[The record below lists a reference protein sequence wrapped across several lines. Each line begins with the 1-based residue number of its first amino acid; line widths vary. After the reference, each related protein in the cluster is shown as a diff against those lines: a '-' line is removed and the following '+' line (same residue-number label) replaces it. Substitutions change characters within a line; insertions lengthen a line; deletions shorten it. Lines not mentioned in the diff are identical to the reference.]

1 MTNGSVKAPT
11 WFMVVAVIALIWNL
25 LGVLAYL
32 GEAFATEEMIAAMTE
47 EQRTMLENR
56 PVWATAAFALAVW
69 GGLLG
74 CLLLVLKRKLSQL
87 ILIISLVGVLVQ
99 MIYNLFIAGS
109 TVTYG
114 PGQIVMALMI
124 PLISILLVLMAKKGI
139 AAGWLK

>member
-47 EQRTMLENR
+47 EQRNMLENR
-56 PVWATAAFALAVW
+56 PAWATAAFALAVW
-69 GGLLG
+69 GGLFG
-74 CLLLVLKRKLSQL
+74 CLLLVLKKKLSQL
-87 ILIISLVGVLVQ
+87 ILFISLVGVLVQ